1 LTASEDY
8 FWSRLVFALQERTMH
23 NIFIHRRT
31 ILAALL
37 ASAATAMLFS
47 AQLARAQ
54 DDPLAKPSRI
64 TKL

>member
-1 LTASEDY
+1 
-8 FWSRLVFALQERTMH
+8 MH